1 MGGVTMTE
9 SSNASNNSMANNISD
24 IDFPI
29 QPQLTFSTDENGLE
43 YIEINNDLAVA
54 KIALQGGHIM
64 SWQPKEQQHPI
75 LWLSSNAR
83 FQKGRSIRGG
93 VPICWPWFG
102 AHPTDGTLCPHGFAR
117 VIPWQLIE
125 AEPTRHGATRLTLQ
139 MTETAEARR
148 QFSYPY
154 LLNMTMTIGDTL
166 RIELSTTNKSTHP
179 FLVGEAFHTYF
190 NISDISKIT
199 LKGLEDTLFADKIFG
214 YESRMQRGDI
224 TFNGEFDRVY
234 LNTTSDAVIEDTGLN
249 RKIRIGTSRS
259 QSTIVWT
266 PWADKAEQMA
276 DMGAKDEWRTTVC
289 VETGN
294 ALENAV
300 VILPNKTHTIAVEYS
315 VEEL

>member
-1 MGGVTMTE
+1 MTDK
-9 SSNASNNSMANNISD
+9 STVSKNTLSKTTG

-29 QPQLTFSTDENGLE
+29 HPQLTITQDENGLE
-43 YIEINNDLAVA
+43 YIEIDNDLATA
-54 KIALQGGHIM
+54 KIALQGGHII
-64 SWQPKEQQHPI
+64 SWQPKEQEHPV

-83 FQKGRSIRGG
+83 LQKGRSIRGG

-102 AHPTDGTLCPHGFAR
+102 AHPTDGTFCPHGFAR

-148 QFSYPY
+148 QLSYPY
-154 LLNMTMTIGDTL
+154 LLSMTMTIGDTL

-179 FLVGEAFHTYF
+179 FLIGEAFHTYF
-190 NISDISKIT
+190 NISDIANVT
-199 LKGLEDTLFADKIFG
+199 VKGLEDTLFADKVFG
-214 YESRMQRGDI
+214 YERRLQRGDI

-234 LNTTSDAVIEDTGLN
+234 LNTTSDCSIEDIGLN
-249 RKIRIGTSRS
+249 RRIRIGTSRS

-276 DMGAKDEWRTTVC
+276 DMGTTDEWRTTIC

-294 ALENAV
+294 ALDNTV
-300 VILPNKTHTIAVEYS
+300 VISPNKTHTMAVEYS

>member
-1 MGGVTMTE
+1 MTDK
-9 SSNASNNSMANNISD
+9 STVSKNTLSKATG

-29 QPQLTFSTDENGLE
+29 HPQLTITQDENGLE
-43 YIEINNDLAVA
+43 YIEIDNDLATA
-54 KIALQGGHIM
+54 KIALQGGHII
-64 SWQPKEQQHPI
+64 SWQPKEQDHPV

-83 FQKGRSIRGG
+83 LQKGRSIRGG

-102 AHPTDGTLCPHGFAR
+102 AHPTDGTFCPHGFAR

-148 QFSYPY
+148 QLSYPY
-154 LLNMTMTIGDTL
+154 LLSMTMTIGDTL

-179 FLVGEAFHTYF
+179 FLIGEAFHTYF
-190 NISDISKIT
+190 NISDIANVT
-199 LKGLEDTLFADKIFG
+199 VKGLEDTLFADKVFG
-214 YESRMQRGDI
+214 YERRLQRGDI

-234 LNTTSDAVIEDTGLN
+234 LNTTSDCSIEDIGIN
-249 RKIRIGTSRS
+249 RRIRIGTSRS

-276 DMGAKDEWRTTVC
+276 DMGTTDEWRTTIC

-294 ALENAV
+294 ALDNAV
-300 VILPNKTHTIAVEYS
+300 VISPNKTHTMAVEYS

>member
-1 MGGVTMTE
+1 MTE
-9 SSNASNNSMANNISD
+9 LSKVNISSAAKTGD
-24 IDFPI
+24 IDFSI
-29 QPQLTFSTDENGLE
+29 QPQLTFSSDENGLE
-43 YIEINNDLAVA
+43 YIEINNDLAIA

-64 SWQPKEQQHPI
+64 SWHPKEQEHPV

-139 MTETAEARR
+139 MTETVEARR

-154 LLNMTMTIGDTL
+154 LLSMTMTIGDAL
-166 RIELSTTNKSTHP
+166 RIELSTTNKSPHP

-190 NISDISKIT
+190 NISDIGKVT
-199 LKGLEDTLFADKIFG
+199 VKGLEDTIFADKIFG
-214 YESRMQRGDI
+214 YESRLQRGDI

-234 LNTTSDAVIEDTGLN
+234 LNTTSDTVIEDVGLN

-276 DMGAKDEWRTTVC
+276 DMGGKDEWRTTVC

-315 VEEL
+315 LEEL